1 MGYCHED
8 DPKEIG
14 LKYKSFYFLK
24 GVKMFNKIVGKII
37 DKLLAKKMGLNTITY
52 IKKLEIAPDSDKN
65 YSIVYVEMGV
75 KVKNDDLLNYV
86 DKMK

>member
-1 MGYCHED
+1 
-8 DPKEIG
+8 
-14 LKYKSFYFLK
+14 
-24 GVKMFNKIVGKII
+24 MFNKIVGKII
-37 DKLLAKKMGLNTITY
+37 DKLLAKKMGLSTRTNVR
-52 IKKLEIAPDSDKN
+52 KLEMVPDADAN